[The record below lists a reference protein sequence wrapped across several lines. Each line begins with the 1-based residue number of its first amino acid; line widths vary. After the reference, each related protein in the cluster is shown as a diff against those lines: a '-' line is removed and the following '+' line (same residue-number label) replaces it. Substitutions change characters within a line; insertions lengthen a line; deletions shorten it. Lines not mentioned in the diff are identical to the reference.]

1 MKSKQLSPHTLSLP
15 FTPLHSLKKH
25 LSLHSLSLPLTPF
38 HSLKKH
44 LSLHS
49 LSLPF
54 TPFHSLIFILLLLAS
69 CGGPQQ
75 QAPATDTVTDDY
87 GRSVVVPSSPTRVV
101 SLSPAVT
108 EIMYALGAS
117 DLLVGRTDF
126 CTFPPEA
133 TSLPSIGG
141 ISNLNIESILAL
153 RPDLVISGSM
163 VGKKATD
170 QMDQMGTPMVCVI
183 EKPRF
188 DALYDNIRAIGRLVG
203 KEREADS
210 LNQVLNRKLST
221 LNEVQPPTSD
231 LQPPTCYYV
240 VGFGP
245 AGNFT
250 AGGNTFINDII
261 RMAGGRNIAEDVSG
275 WSYSLEA
282 LLKEDPDFILVRR
295 EDSAAFCSMKPYN
308 TLRAVRQDHVIGLES
323 GTMDLQVPRNIDAI
337 LYLRQRMN
345 R

>member
-1 MKSKQLSPHTLSLP
+1 MKPKQLSP
-15 FTPLHSLKKH
+15 
-25 LSLHSLSLPLTPF
+25 
-38 HSLKKH
+38 
-44 LSLHS
+44 HS

-54 TPFHSLIFILLLLAS
+54 TPFHSLKKHFPLHSLILILLLLAS

-108 EIMYALGAS
+108 EIMYALGAG

-126 CTFPPEA
+126 CTYPAEA
-133 TSLPSIGG
+133 NQIPSIGG
-141 ISNLNIESILAL
+141 ISNLNIESILACQ
-153 RPDLVISGSM
+153 PDLVISGSM

-188 DALYDNIRAIGRLVG
+188 DALYDNILAIGRLVG
-203 KEREADS
+203 REHEADS
-210 LNQVLNRKLST
+210 LNALLRDCVIALDTDT
-221 LNEVQPPTSD
+221 LTQSCNNAITPKV
-231 LQPPTCYYV
+231 YYV
-240 VGFGP
+240 VGYGP

-261 RMAGGRNIAEDVSG
+261 RMAGGRNIAEEVSG

-282 LLKEDPDFILVRR
+282 LMKEDPDYIIVRR

-308 TLRAVRQDHVIGLES
+308 TLRAVRQRNVIGIES
-323 GTMDLQVPRNIDAI
+323 GTFDLQVPRNIDAV
-337 LYLRQRMN
+337 LYLRQRMLKP
-345 R
+345 